1 MLDELFIRGGPVL
14 YVLFL
19 LTLIIAFLFINKYL
33 YIFNK
38 SQKLIEESIKDFSDK
53 YPPATTDF
61 KFVKETVI
69 ASIKRESNKN
79 LKVLEGFIGM
89 CPMIGLLGTVY
100 GMIEVFEVLSF
111 LGTGNPR
118 AMSSGVA
125 MATIP
130 TMSGMVITIFGLYF
144 RQDIVSRINKISDS
158 LYDNLKEVGYKL
170 WEDDLE
176 INL

>member
-170 WEDDLE
+170 
-176 INL
+176 

>member
-100 GMIEVFEVLSF
+100 GMIEVFEVLAPLCQLKKHLKMLQKLMLRSKCSF
-111 LGTGNPR
+111 FYLT
-118 AMSSGVA
+118 
-125 MATIP
+125 
-130 TMSGMVITIFGLYF
+130 
-144 RQDIVSRINKISDS
+144 
-158 LYDNLKEVGYKL
+158 
-170 WEDDLE
+170 
-176 INL
+176 